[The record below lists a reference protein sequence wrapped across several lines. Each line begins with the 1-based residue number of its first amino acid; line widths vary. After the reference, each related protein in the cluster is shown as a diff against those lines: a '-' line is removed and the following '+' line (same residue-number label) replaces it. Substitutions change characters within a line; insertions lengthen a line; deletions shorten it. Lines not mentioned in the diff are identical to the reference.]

1 MGLFFV
7 LWLPKSKI
15 ILILRKE
22 SNLLELAEIK
32 HYLGKMRVQDCGWVS
47 NTWCSVLC
55 VDFPV
60 FTELPH
66 LEVGQG
72 VVGGDGLL
80 GKDTAGLTSV

>member
-1 MGLFFV
+1 MC
-7 LWLPKSKI
+7 
-15 ILILRKE
+15 
-22 SNLLELAEIK
+22 
-32 HYLGKMRVQDCGWVS
+32 VQDCGWVS

-55 VDFPV
+55 VGFSV
-60 FTELPH
+60 FTELSWKQKHH